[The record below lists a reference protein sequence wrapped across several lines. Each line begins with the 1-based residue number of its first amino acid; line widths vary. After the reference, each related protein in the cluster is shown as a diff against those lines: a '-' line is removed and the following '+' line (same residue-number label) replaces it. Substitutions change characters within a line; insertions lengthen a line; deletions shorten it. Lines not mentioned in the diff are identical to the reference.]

1 MIMIQAIKKLFNKTA
16 GWSGRAYIYLVAC
29 TFYIFTRIMGTS
41 LFKNGGTASLFKTF
55 VWIAYFI
62 VVGKILLDFLSREF
76 SSKEKCVIALISIL
90 LFINMRMTGIKDALI
105 YWVFIVGSKGAN
117 YKKVIKWAAIAHFAA
132 LFIVIGSCFVQVLDN
147 VVYLQ
152 DTRVRESLGFTYT
165 TEPANFFFYATSLWV
180 YAREK
185 RIRWIELIA
194 LALFDIVIFT
204 KTGTQSAFALTLLIL
219 CLSAIIKAFPDMRSW
234 KKEYRWIAALIV
246 PFMVMLI
253 FYTTCKYDP
262 SVAWLDKLDK
272 LLNSRLHLGKAALEK
287 YGIPPFGQK
296 IRWIGGA
303 NIHEGKYN
311 YVDSSFVQIIVNY
324 GWVFFCLLILGLLC
338 FERSISDHKDIY
350 LLIVFCALM
359 VHATFDPQLIWIMFN
374 SFWLAYPYVTDKTA
388 MQNENAASV
397 KQKKACTIG
406 VAAFG
411 LAFVAAT
418 VNITGLRPFLNK
430 ALYLDDQHQ
439 GYVNQLLEAES
450 EYGSNAVDGDGA
462 FLLTMVDKD
471 GFGEVT
477 PEDMQ
482 FFVQASKRMNP
493 DIVRTSLCFSDKTGI
508 EIPVTDPMKAKY
520 GEVNANGEVS
530 GESEPVDLSRP
541 LLGQIDGVTLL
552 EREYDNNMNLTYQ
565 FRCGA
570 DGIGIEDYDGN
581 AGFYRVYD
589 NRRHIISQKNIDKE
603 KQPNVNRKGFSEF
616 RRKYD
621 GEDIIWEGYFDA
633 DGKPVERK
641 DCLYTAVSRE
651 YDQKHNCISEKYYDT
666 AGNLTTSLYGYA
678 EKRCEYV
685 NRKISKES
693 FFDIE
698 GKPLMMPAGYAS
710 RCIGYDEEG
719 NINSVKYLDVDGS
732 SVITTLGYAEIHRA
746 FDGSDLV
753 SEKYYGI
760 DGLPLLRAGEYA
772 EISQQ
777 WENGDLISRT
787 YLDAEGNPIER
798 RDGYTTAI
806 WQTDAEGVSN
816 VQFIDQ
822 TGEAIALEGLN
833 LAADVST
840 NTEGW
845 SEWMTPWKD
854 TENSCFNIGY
864 ANLGKKT
871 NGDNYTCQLEVEFK
885 AVSVTPGKEFRFLTQ
900 GERDGKWTAGNVWNG
915 KLVNL
920 NEVPED
926 GVYSFTSTV
935 VIDDNM
941 AKVSRFDLGFR
952 CDYWAS
958 GSFRVRNV
966 KVEKGDTATEWSPGI

>member
-1 MIMIQAIKKLFNKTA
+1 MTLSGRSLLNKTIRRVGTA
-16 GWSGRAYIYLVAC
+16 NIYLTAC
-29 TFYIFTRIMGTS
+29 AFYIFIRVIGASLLKNGETES
-41 LFKNGGTASLFKTF
+41 LFKIF
-55 VWIAYFI
+55 VWAAYFI
-62 VVGKILLDFLSREF
+62 LAGKILLDFLSGEF
-76 SSKEKCVIALISIL
+76 RIKEICVITLISAIL
-90 LFINMRMTGIKDALI
+90 FLNMRVTGIKDAFI
-105 YWVFIVGSKGAN
+105 YWVFIVGSKGTN

-132 LFIVIGSCFVQVLDN
+132 LFIVIGSCFIHALEN
-147 VVYLQ
+147 VVYIQ
-152 DTRVRESLGFTYT
+152 GNRIRESLGFAYT
-165 TEPANFFFYATSLWV
+165 TEPANFFFYGVLLWV
-180 YAREK
+180 YARDK
-185 RIRWIELIA
+185 KIQWIELII
-194 LALFDIVIFT
+194 LASFDILIFK
-204 KTGTQSAFALTLLIL
+204 KTGTLSAFSITLFVL
-219 CLSAIIKAFPDMRSW
+219 CLDAVVKVFPDMRAW
-234 KKEYRWIAALIV
+234 KLAYRWLAVLIV
-246 PFMVMLI
+246 PCLVVFI
-253 FYTTCKYDP
+253 FYTTCKYDS
-262 SVAWLDKLDK
+262 SVVWLDRLDQ
-272 LLNSRLHLGKAALEK
+272 LLHSRLQLGHAAIEK
-287 YGIPPFGQK
+287 YGIPAFGQR

-303 NIHEGKYN
+303 NAYTGKYN
-311 YVDSSFVQIIVNY
+311 YVDSSFVQILINY
-324 GWVFFCLLILGLLC
+324 GWVFFCLLIIGFQY
-338 FERSISDHKDIY
+338 FERSIYNHKDFY

-374 SFWLAYPYVTDKTA
+374 SFWLAYPYVTEKTA
-388 MQNENAASV
+388 VQNVVSV
-397 KQKKACTIG
+397 KQKTEWTIRG
-406 VAAFG
+406 AAFG
-411 LAFVAAT
+411 LAFVAIAI
-418 VNITGLRPFLNK
+418 NITGLRPFLNK
-430 ALYLDDQHQ
+430 ALYLDDYHQ

-450 EYGSNAVDGDGA
+450 EYGSSAVNGA
-462 FLLTMVDKD
+462 GAYLLTMVDKD

-508 EIPVTDPMKAKY
+508 EIPVTDPMNAKY
-520 GEVNANGEVS
+520 GEVNANGKVL
-530 GESEPVDLSRP
+530 GESVSVDLSRP

-552 EREYDNNMNLTYQ
+552 EREYDNNMNLIYQ

-616 RRKYD
+616 RREYD

-666 AGNLTTSLYGYA
+666 GGNLTTSLYGYA
-678 EKRCEYV
+678 EKRCEYI

-719 NINSVKYLDVDGS
+719 NINSVKYLDEDGS

-753 SEKYYGI
+753 SEKYYGV

-806 WQTDAEGVSN
+806 WKRNAEGVNN
-816 VQFIDQ
+816 VQFIGQ
-822 TGEAIALEGLN
+822 TGEATALEGLN
-833 LAADVST
+833 LATDVST

-845 SEWMTPWKD
+845 SEWMTPWRD

-864 ANLGKKT
+864 ANLGPKAE
-871 NGDNYTCQLEVEFK
+871 GDSYSSQVEIEFK
-885 AVSVTPGKEFRFLTQ
+885 GVSSEPGKQFLFLTQ
-900 GERDGKWTAGNVWNG
+900 GAQDGKWTVGNVWNG
-915 KLVNL
+915 ELVNL

-966 KVEKGDTATEWSPGI
+966 KVEKGDTATEWSPGV